1 MRPRPNIDP
10 TSRRRAVGARGTTA
24 TTSPARAA
32 ASPSAGYRSLV
43 ARGFATDE
51 AGNLTALLSGLR
63 PAQHAWSV
71 AEINRLHFLQFRLER
86 DRIEP

>member
-1 MRPRPNIDP
+1 M
-10 TSRRRAVGARGTTA
+10 AQGT
-24 TTSPARAA
+24 AA
-32 ASPSAGYRSLV
+32 ATSVARVATSPSAGYRSLV
-43 ARGFATDE
+43 ARGFASDE

-71 AEINRLHFLQFRLER
+71 AEINRLHFLRFRFVR

>member
-1 MRPRPNIDP
+1 MRPRPDIDP
-10 TSRRRAVGARGTTA
+10 TSHRRPAGARGTPA
-24 TTSPARAA
+24 ATSPAGVAT
-32 ASPSAGYRSLV
+32 SPSAGYRSLV
-43 ARGFATDE
+43 ASGFASHE

-71 AEINRLHFLQFRLER
+71 AEINRLHFLLFRVER